1 MKGYFSCKVSQC
13 LALIIVYSY
22 PFSKHSPLSQ
32 ILQIRIKSYFVPLIS
47 HCTSISF
54 VTRHSLFELHLYIHI
69 PLFHIRFYKKAFET
83 IFITTSLFFTKAGT
97 VLYKVH
103 IQ

>member
-1 MKGYFSCKVSQC
+1 MKGYFAYKVSQC

-22 PFSKHSPLSQ
+22 PFSQHSPLSQ

-47 HCTSISF
+47 HCTCI
-54 VTRHSLFELHLYIHI
+54 SLFELPLYIHI
-69 PLFHIRFYKKAFET
+69 LLFHIRFYKKAFEN
-83 IFITTSLFFTKAGT
+83 IFITNSLFFTEAGT
-97 VLYKVH
+97 VLHKVY